1 MENKNK
7 ELLESFSEY
16 CIAHPEQRF
25 FQALRNW
32 VGVGYI
38 FTADERPEDM
48 SKLTDTFYHNNKN
61 D

>member
-1 MENKNK
+1 M
-7 ELLESFSEY
+7 Y
-16 CIAHPEQRF
+16 PEQRF
-25 FQALRNW
+25 FQSLRNW

-38 FTADERPEDM
+38 FTANEKPDDM